1 MQSEI
6 MIDERY
12 PMSSSALDHD
22 RLKEK
27 KMKVQ
32 ENKANQMEA
41 RTRARKGYTYVLI
54 NCSAVMTKT
63 FTCQAT
69 AQHFTKLEIVNILFD
84 KR

>member
-32 ENKANQMEA
+32 ENKANQMKA
-41 RTRARKGYTYVLI
+41 RTRAKEGYAYVLI
-54 NCSAVMTKT
+54 NCSAMSAVMTKT

-69 AQHFTKLEIVNILFD
+69 AQHFTKNTD
-84 KR
+84 KKK